1 MNAVGLEPE
10 AGPAPSAAPPRAAGP
25 AAPGKNGGKK
35 PPQGR
40 PGGERPKRS
49 SPAFEAFYR
58 RNLVDTGLIGAEEW
72 DSFTDCLN
80 RALPSSLWITPTAH
94 GSDKMRDLLKESVSK
109 VEALRARLA
118 AAGGGEAAA
127 ARGMGEVPEMF
138 QLAPL
143 PWMPGNMGWRFDV
156 PKAILRKSPELK
168 PLHEALIEHTARG
181 TINRME
187 EVSMLPV
194 ALLDVGAG
202 HRCLDMCAAPG
213 SKTAQMLAMLAE
225 ANFKKWGRGLE
236 DLRCTQE
243 CVQLLRGRI
252 DYSADEGF
260 VVANDASTERC
271 GMLVHQIARHQS
283 LYPLVVFTS
292 HDARFFPSILEPDGS
307 EVGFD
312 RVLCDVMCSSDG
324 TLRKAPHLWREWSV
338 KTALELHADQLAVA
352 LRGARLLRVG
362 GRLVYSTCSMSPVE
376 DEAVVAE
383 ILRRAGGALQLA
395 DARGRVAPLRTC
407 EGLRRW
413 LVTHP
418 GNHEPYASYE
428 AAVEGGGPH
437 RLLRPGNFPPAEGSK
452 EGESLSRCVR
462 VLPHHNDTSGFFIAV
477 FDKVSDIRPP
487 QTAGGSAE
495 RDETGYDSGVD
506 EDGEELQR
514 REQLQRLEAAIAAG
528 KSEQETAKALSRRER
543 VKKSGSLARELC
555 RYRSA
560 ADDMPDAMERLRTFY
575 GLHARFP
582 GRLLFRRYQLDLD
595 AEGELVQAHHGD
607 AHQLVF
613 LAAGAARV
621 LAAGTGDHARRK
633 LRVVAG
639 GLRAFVQD
647 RFVLSERASPFRF
660 GQEALE
666 MMLPYVGERVVN
678 LEDPADAR
686 LLVEAT
692 NRNAPTAALRSL
704 GTKQL
709 EALDPGGCVL
719 LARGEGTDLVPM
731 SALRTQ
737 NAVNLYINDL
747 LVPALREVIGLPPL
761 ARAEGLGAG
770 AAAADDLG

>member
-1 MNAVGLEPE
+1 MDAVGPE
-10 AGPAPSAAPPRAAGP
+10 QAAT
-25 AAPGKNGGKK
+25 AAPGQKSAKK

-40 PGGERPKRS
+40 PGGERPQRS

-58 RNLVDTGLIGAEEW
+58 LNLVDTGLMDAEEW
-72 DSFTDCLN
+72 DSFLGCLN

-94 GSDKMRDLLKESVSK
+94 GADKVRDLLQESVGT

-118 AAGGGEAAA
+118 APGGGEAAA
-127 ARGMGEVPEMF
+127 ARGMGEAPEMF

-143 PWMPGNMGWRFDV
+143 LWLPGNMGWRFDV
-156 PKAILRKSPELK
+156 PKAILRKSAELK

-213 SKTAQMLAMLAE
+213 SKTAQMLAVLAE
-225 ANFKKWGRGLE
+225 ANFKRWGRGLE

-260 VVANDASTERC
+260 VIANDASTERC

-292 HDARFFPSILEPDGS
+292 HDARFFPSIREPDGA
-307 EVGFD
+307 EVRFD

-324 TLRKAPHLWREWSV
+324 TLRKAPHLWREWSA

-352 LRGARLLRVG
+352 LRGARLLRIG
-362 GRLVYSTCSMSPVE
+362 GRMVYSTCSMSPVE
-376 DEAVVAE
+376 NEAVVAE
-383 ILRRAGGALQLA
+383 ILRRAGGALQLV

-413 LVTHP
+413 HVTHP
-418 GNHEPYASYE
+418 GDRSPYASYE
-428 AAVEGGGPH
+428 AAVQGGGLH
-437 RLLRPGNFPPAEGSK
+437 RLLCPGNFPPAEGSK
-452 EGESLSRCVR
+452 EGEALSRCVR

-477 FDKVSDIRPP
+477 FDKVCDLRPP
-487 QTAGGSAE
+487 QPADGSDE
-495 RDETGYDSGVD
+495 RDGSGYDSGAD

-514 REQLQRLEAAIAAG
+514 REQLRRLEAAIAAG
-528 KSEQETAKALSRRER
+528 RSEQERAKALSRRER
-543 VKKSGSLARELC
+543 VRKSGSLARELC
-555 RYRSA
+555 RYRNA
-560 ADDMPDAMERLRTFY
+560 ADDMPDAVERLSTFY
-575 GLHARFP
+575 GLHVQFP
-582 GRLLFRRYQLDLD
+582 RRLLFRRYQLDLD

-607 AHQLVF
+607 AHQLVLF
-613 LAAGAARV
+613 AAGAARV

-647 RFVLSERASPFRF
+647 RFVTSGRASPFRF

-666 MMLPYVGERVVN
+666 MMLPYVGERVVT
-678 LEDPADAR
+678 LEDPADAA

-692 NRNAPTAALRSL
+692 GRNAPTAALRSA
-704 GTKQL
+704 GRRQL
-709 EALDPGGCVL
+709 EALDAGGCVL
-719 LARGEGTDLVPM
+719 LARGAGAGLVPM

-747 LVPALREVIGLPPL
+747 MVPALREVCGLPPL
-761 ARAEGLGAG
+761 ARAEEAPASSGV
-770 AAAADDLG
+770 AATGDHG